1 MPETARR
8 KNHEAVEKARAL
20 ITQSW
25 QSQANLSFFLLLLVV
40 VGLVLPSLGFGR
52 DDARLY
58 SDCAF
63 SLLLVSG
70 MAMAR
75 GQRKLLPLAGFVGS
89 ATLAVRWMAFFSPT
103 PALQLWAGG
112 WSLASILVIE
122 AVLLL
127 EVFRRGGP
135 VTLVRIQGAIAIYVL
150 FGIGWA
156 HAYQIAEMVH
166 PGSFNSAGG
175 AMSNISDWAYFSFV
189 TLSTL
194 GYGDVVP
201 VHPIARSLAIGE
213 ALTGQLFLAITIARL
228 VAMEVISWQAKANQD
243 SP

>member
-20 ITQSW
+20 IAESW

-40 VGLVLPSLGFGR
+40 VGFVLPSLGFGR
-52 DDARLY
+52 DNARLY
-58 SDCAF
+58 SDIVF

-70 MAMAR
+70 MAIAW
-75 GQRKLLPLAGFVGS
+75 GHRKLLLLAGFVGS
-89 ATLAVRWMAFFSPT
+89 AALAVRWMAFLSPT
-103 PALQLWAGG
+103 PALQLWAAG
-112 WSLASILVIE
+112 WSLAAILVME
-122 AVLLL
+122 VVLLL

-135 VTLVRIQGAIAIYVL
+135 VTLVRIQGAIGIYLL

-156 HAYQIAEMVH
+156 HAYHIAEIVH
-166 PGSFNSAGG
+166 PGSFNSAAGT
-175 AMSNISDWAYFSFV
+175 MSNISDWAYFSFV

-194 GYGDVVP
+194 GYGDIVP
-201 VHPIARSLAIGE
+201 VHPIARSLAILE

-228 VAMEVISWQAKANQD
+228 VAMEVISWQAKADQD
-243 SP
+243 SQ